1 MKKPLPAFVSSRERA
16 CTGFREV
23 AGETG
28 GPNNTYKWME
38 NCQNLRLRK
47 EDKQWNSCQMP
58 KLRSGLHSGR
68 REACGR
74 MKMASSQANVSMEVS
89 CNFTQIQKSLSNLL
103 AKLCFR
109 ASDESCRNKFSRCS
123 RTWSAN
129 RARALNSL

>member
-1 MKKPLPAFVSSRERA
+1 ML
-16 CTGFREV
+16 
-23 AGETG
+23 
-28 GPNNTYKWME
+28 
-38 NCQNLRLRK
+38 
-47 EDKQWNSCQMP
+47 
-58 KLRSGLHSGR
+58 KLRSGLHGGR

-74 MKMASSQANVSMEVS
+74 MKMASSQANVSMEFS

-129 RARALNSL
+129 RAKALNYIIGYPVVHRVSLLLEEDSLAVVEESTQNKRALALAIFWFEMKFPELLPDTFVS